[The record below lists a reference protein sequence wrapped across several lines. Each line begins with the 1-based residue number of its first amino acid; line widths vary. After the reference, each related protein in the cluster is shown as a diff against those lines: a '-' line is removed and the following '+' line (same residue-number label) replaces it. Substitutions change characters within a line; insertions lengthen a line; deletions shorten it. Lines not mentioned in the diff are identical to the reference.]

1 MIVKISQSIISRI
14 STVYDKKNNSL
25 YINYINFINK
35 TKLMYERI
43 KFIKIALLLCCYL
56 DKLTLL

>member
-25 YINYINFINK
+25 YINFINK

-43 KFIKIALLLCCYL
+43 KFIKIAFLLCGYL
-56 DKLTLL
+56 EKLTLL

>member
-25 YINYINFINK
+25 YINFINK

-43 KFIKIALLLCCYL
+43 KFIKIAFSLCCYL
-56 DKLTLL
+56 EKLTLL

>member
-25 YINYINFINK
+25 YINFINK
-35 TKLMYERI
+35 TKLMYERK
-43 KFIKIALLLCCYL
+43 KFMKIALLLCCYL